1 MVRWPAAEAACDY
14 ARSHPSLSVGLHVDL
29 GEWTY
34 RDDEGWVALYEV
46 EPPAMEDEARGQL
59 ALFESLLGR
68 DPTHLDSHQH
78 AHRDEPAQSVLVAL
92 AEELSV
98 PLRHFTPSIAY
109 CGGFYGQSDTGEP
122 APELVSVDALLHLLE
137 SIPEGTTELL
147 CHPARDVDY
156 ESTYGEERLREL
168 DALCDPRVHEAIG
181 RFGIELSSF
190 ADEDSLA
197 Q

>member
-46 EPPAMEDEARGQL
+46 EPSAMEDEARGQL
-59 ALFESLLGR
+59 ALFRSLLGR
-68 DPTHLDSHQH
+68 DPTHVDSHQH

-122 APELVSVDALLHLLE
+122 APELVSAEALVGLID
-137 SIPEGTTELL
+137 SIPEGITELL
-147 CHPARDVDY
+147 CHPASEVDF

-168 DALCDPRVHEAIG
+168 DALCDPRAHQGIERV
-181 RFGIELSSF
+181 GIELRSF
-190 ADEDSLA
+190 ADVGSPA